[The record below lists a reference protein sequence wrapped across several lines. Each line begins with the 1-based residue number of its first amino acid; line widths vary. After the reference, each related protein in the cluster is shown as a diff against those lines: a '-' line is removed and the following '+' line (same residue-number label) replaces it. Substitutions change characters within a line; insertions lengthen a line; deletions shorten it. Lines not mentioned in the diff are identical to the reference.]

1 MSQISYLK
9 SHILPNKGEIPVVI
23 LLIPFLLGLAIGIQF
38 LSAVYLPAVAIA
50 FISLAIVFVVLNLNY
65 QRLVIYKTRWIGGL
79 LMGLILFSAGWISV
93 ISYNELN
100 NRQHFSKIR
109 SQYLVVSI
117 NNEPQFKNGLVRFT
131 ATVRQSINHRQ
142 TVDANG
148 TLLLA
153 LKDSD
158 AVALQYGDELLVPA
172 TYTPVDPPFNPAE
185 FNYKK
190 YLAHQNIYYQVFLF
204 PGQYKLLKHD
214 TGNPFIA
221 YALKL
226 RQQMVVL
233 FKQKLHD
240 PNAIAVASTL
250 ILGYKADLSNEVLQ
264 AYSKTGTIHVLSVS
278 GAHVAIIYLLMQ
290 WLLGFLNRYKYG
302 RLLKMTLM
310 ILLIGYYAMLTGFS
324 PAVCR
329 AAVMISMVIIGNTF
343 VRHINMLNILAIS
356 ALLLLLYDPFFITDV
371 GFQLSYL
378 SVAGLIVLQPVVYQW
393 FKFKNKW
400 ADKLWALC
408 SVSVA
413 AQVITFPL
421 SAYYFHQFPV
431 YFLLSNLLIII
442 PTMIIMYS
450 GITYLLLAWVPWLST
465 TLAWVLEK
473 SILLMNKALSIIE
486 HAPFA
491 SINKIWFTTAE
502 YLLTYALI
510 ISLFYFL
517 YNKKSWL
524 LKLSMACLFLLCVS
538 ISVKRYKAD
547 NSNSVAFLNLR
558 KNTGMVFK
566 SGDKAVV
573 LTNLA
578 DTDKNYKYSIQPYLD
593 SCKIS
598 RADVYTLD
606 QGISKNY
613 LKKHGDFIQF
623 NHQKI
628 LLFDKQLL
636 NIQLPEKLKTDYL
649 YITGNPYT
657 DLNLINKN
665 YDYQTLVIDGSNN
678 GKLIE
683 LLEQQAKEKHINYSV
698 LKRNIS
704 LIAVSN

>member
-1 MSQISYLK
+1 M
-9 SHILPNKGEIPVVI
+9 HKGEIPVVI
-23 LLIPFLLGLAIGIQF
+23 LLIPFLLGLAVGMQ
-38 LSAVYLPAVAIA
+38 LMAAVYLPALAIA
-50 FISLAIVFVVLNLNY
+50 FISLAVVFIVLNLNY
-65 QRLVIYKTRWIGGL
+65 QRMVIYKARWIGGV
-79 LMGLILFSAGWISV
+79 LMSVILFSAGWISV

-100 NRQHFSKIR
+100 NRHHFSKIQ
-109 SQYLVVSI
+109 SQYLAVSI
-117 NNEPQFKNGLVRFT
+117 NNEPQFRNGLVRFT
-131 ATVRQSINHRQ
+131 ATVRQGINHRQ
-142 TVDANG
+142 TADANG

-158 AVALQYGDELLVPA
+158 AIALQYGDELLIPA
-172 TYTPVDPPFNPAE
+172 SYTPVDPPFNPAE
-185 FNYKK
+185 FNYKE
-190 YLAHQNIYYQVFLF
+190 YLAHQNIYYQAFLF

-233 FKQKLHD
+233 FKQKMHD

-250 ILGYKADLSNEVLQ
+250 ILGYKADLSNDVLQ

-290 WLLGFLNRYKYG
+290 WMLGFLNRYKYG
-302 RLLKMTLM
+302 RHLKMTVM
-310 ILLIGYYAMLTGFS
+310 ILLISYYAMLTGFS

-329 AAVMISMVIIGNTF
+329 AAVMIGMVIIGNTF

-408 SVSVA
+408 SVSIA

-442 PTMIIMYS
+442 PTMVIMYS
-450 GITYLLLAWVPWLST
+450 GIAYLLLAWVPWLST
-465 TLAWVLEK
+465 ALAWVLEK

-502 YLLTYALI
+502 YLLCYALI

-517 YNKKSWL
+517 YDKKSWL
-524 LKLSMACLFLLCVS
+524 LKLSIACLFLLCVS
-538 ISVKRYKAD
+538 ISIKRYRAD
-547 NSNSVAFLNLR
+547 NSSSVAFLNLR

-598 RADVYTLD
+598 HADVYDLN
-606 QGISKNY
+606 QGISKSFIR
-613 LKKHGDFIQF
+613 KQGGFIQF
-623 NHQKI
+623 NHQKV
-628 LLFDKQLL
+628 LVFDKQIINL
-636 NIQLPEKLKTDYL
+636 QLPQKLKTDYL

-665 YDYQTLVIDGSNN
+665 YDYQTLIIDGSNSP
-678 GKLIE
+678 KLIDQ
-683 LLEQQAKEKHINYSV
+683 LEGQAKKKRINYSV
-698 LKRNIS
+698 LKRNNS
-704 LIAVSN
+704 LIALSN

>member
-1 MSQISYLK
+1 M
-9 SHILPNKGEIPVVI
+9 HKGEIPVVI
-23 LLIPFLLGLAIGIQF
+23 LLVPFLLGLAVGMQ
-38 LSAVYLPAVAIA
+38 LMSAAYLPILAIA
-50 FISLAIVFVVLNLNY
+50 FICLSIVFIALNLNY
-65 QRLVIYKTRWIGGL
+65 QRLVIYKARWIGGL
-79 LMGLILFSAGWISV
+79 LMGMILFSAGWISV

-100 NRQHFSKIR
+100 NRHHFSKIQA
-109 SQYLVVSI
+109 QYLAVSI
-117 NNEPQFKNGLVRFT
+117 NNEPQLKNGLVRFT
-131 ATVRQSINHRQ
+131 ATVRQSINRRQ
-142 TVDANG
+142 TADANG
-148 TLLLA
+148 TLLLT

-158 AVALQYGDELLVPA
+158 AIALQYGDELLVPA
-172 TYTPVDPPFNPAE
+172 SYTPVDPPFNPAE

-204 PGQYKLLKHD
+204 PGQYKLLKHN
-214 TGNPFIA
+214 TGNAFIA

-233 FKQKLHD
+233 FRQKLHD

-250 ILGYKADLSNEVLQ
+250 ILGYKADLSNDVLQ
-264 AYSKTGTIHVLSVS
+264 TYSKTGTIHVLSVS

-290 WLLGFLNRYKYG
+290 WMLSFLNRYKYG
-302 RLLKMTLM
+302 RHLKMTIM
-310 ILLIGYYAMLTGFS
+310 ILLISYYAMLTGFS

-329 AAVMISMVIIGNTF
+329 AAVMISMIIIGQTF
-343 VRHINMLNILAIS
+343 TRHISMLNILAIS
-356 ALLLLLYDPFFITDV
+356 ALLLLLYNPFFITDV

-378 SVAGLIVLQPVVYQW
+378 SVVGLIVLQPVVYAW

-408 SVSVA
+408 SVSIA

-442 PTMIIMYS
+442 PTMVIMYS
-450 GITYLLLAWVPWLST
+450 GITYLLLAWVPGLST
-465 TLAWVLEK
+465 ALAWVLEK

-517 YNKKSWL
+517 YDKKSWL

-538 ISVKRYKAD
+538 ISVKRYRAD
-547 NSNSVAFLNLR
+547 NSSSVAFLNLR

-566 SGDKAVV
+566 NGDKAVV

-598 RADVYTLD
+598 YAELYPFD
-606 QGISKNY
+606 QSISKKY
-613 LKKHGDFIQF
+613 LKKQGGFIQF
-623 NHQKI
+623 NNKKI
-628 LLFDKQLL
+628 MVFNRQTPSL
-636 NIQLPEKLKTDYL
+636 QLPEKLKTDYL
-649 YITGNPYT
+649 YITGNPYI
-657 DLNLINKN
+657 DLNIINKN
-665 YDYQTLVIDGSNN
+665 YDYQTLVIDGSNS
-678 GKLIE
+678 GKLIDQ
-683 LLEQQAKEKHINYSV
+683 LEQQARAMHINYSV

>member
-1 MSQISYLK
+1 MT
-9 SHILPNKGEIPVVI
+9 HKGEIPVVI
-23 LLIPFLLGLAIGIQF
+23 LLIPFLLGLAVGMQ
-38 LSAVYLPAVAIA
+38 LMSAAYLPVLAIA
-50 FISLAIVFVVLNLNY
+50 FVCLALVFVVLNLSY
-65 QRLVIYKTRWIGGL
+65 QRLVIYKARWIGGL
-79 LMGLILFSAGWISV
+79 LMGAILFSAGWISV

-100 NRQHFSKIR
+100 NSHHFSKTQA
-109 SQYLVVSI
+109 QYLAVSI

-131 ATVRQSINHRQ
+131 ATIRQSINNRQ
-142 TVDANG
+142 TADANG
-148 TLLLA
+148 TLLLT

-158 AVALQYGDELLVPA
+158 AIALQYGDELLIPA
-172 TYTPVDPPFNPAE
+172 SYTPVDPPFNPAE

-233 FKQKLHD
+233 FKQKMHD

-250 ILGYKADLSNEVLQ
+250 ILGYKADLSNDVLQ

-290 WLLGFLNRYKYG
+290 WMLSFLNRYKYG
-302 RLLKMTLM
+302 RLLKMTIM
-310 ILLIGYYAMLTGFS
+310 ILLISYYAMLTGFS

-378 SVAGLIVLQPVVYQW
+378 SVADLIVLQPVVYGW
-393 FKFKNKW
+393 FQFKNKW

-408 SVSVA
+408 SVSIA

-431 YFLLSNLLIII
+431 YFLISNLLIII
-442 PTMIIMYS
+442 PTMVIMYS
-450 GITYLLLAWVPWLST
+450 GIAYLLLAWVPWLSNA
-465 TLAWVLEK
+465 LAWILEK

-486 HAPFA
+486 HTPFA
-491 SINKIWFTTAE
+491 SINKIWFTTTE

-517 YNKKSWL
+517 YDKKSWV
-524 LKLSMACLFLLCVS
+524 LKFGIGCLFLLCVS
-538 ISVKRYKAD
+538 ISVKRYRAD
-547 NSNSVAFLNLR
+547 TSSSVAFLNLR
-558 KNTGMVFK
+558 KNTGIVFK
-566 SGDKAVV
+566 NGDKAVV
-573 LTNLA
+573 LSNLA

-598 RADVYTLD
+598 HAELYTLNRS
-606 QGISKNY
+606 ISKNFIR
-613 LKKHGDFIQF
+613 KQGGFIQF

-628 LLFDKQLL
+628 LVFDKQMPNL
-636 NIQLPEKLKTDYL
+636 QLSEKLKTDYL
-649 YITGNPYT
+649 YITGTPYINL
-657 DLNLINKN
+657 DLINKN
-665 YDYQTLVIDGSNN
+665 YDYQTLVVDGSNSTR
-678 GKLIE
+678 LIE
-683 LLEQQAKEKHINYSV
+683 QLEQQAKKKRINYSI